1 MSMTKYNPINNWV
14 ENFLNNDFSNF
25 LGSDSIVSMP
35 KVNVRETE
43 KGFNLELA
51 APGLEK
57 EDFNIEVDD
66 NTLKISVSKESKE
79 EETTDKFTRKEYNY
93 HSFKRAFSLPANID
107 PGMIAA
113 SYKNGIL
120 HLEIP
125 KTAESAKLVKKIEIG

>member
-1 MSMTKYNPINNWV
+1 MSMTKYNPLNNWV

-25 LGSDSIVSMP
+25 LGSDSIASMP

-43 KGFNLELA
+43 QGFNLELA

-57 EDFNIEVDD
+57 EDFNIEIDD

-107 PGMIAA
+107 PSKIAA

-120 HLEIP
+120 NLEIP
-125 KTAESAKLVKKIEIG
+125 KTEESTKLVKKIEIG

>member
-1 MSMTKYNPINNWV
+1 MSMTKYNPLNNWV

-25 LGSDSIVSMP
+25 LGSDSIASMP

-43 KGFNLELA
+43 QGFNLELA

-57 EDFNIEVDD
+57 EDFNIEIDD
-66 NTLKISVSKESKE
+66 NTLKISVSKETKE

-107 PGMIAA
+107 PGKIAA

-120 HLEIP
+120 NLEIP
-125 KTAESAKLVKKIEIG
+125 KTEESAKLVKKIEIG

>member
-1 MSMTKYNPINNWV
+1 MTKYNPINNWV

-43 KGFNLELA
+43 QGFNLELA

-107 PGMIAA
+107 PGKIAA

-120 HLEIP
+120 NLEIP
-125 KTAESAKLVKKIEIG
+125 KTEESAKLVKKIEIG